1 MACENMREL
10 SMEELRAIQMNILDE
25 IHNICEEQGLGYSL
39 FAGTLLGAV
48 RHKGFI
54 PWDDDLDIFMPRP
67 DYEKLIQYCM
77 EHKTSFRLVCSK
89 TDKTYG
95 YLFAKAVDDSTF
107 IVEDVAN
114 RGGAQMGVFV
124 DIFPVDSFGD
134 TPEEAQKNYDKSTFL
149 RELLVAANW
158 KKYFRNKTRKWY
170 YEPIRFAFFVLSRFF
185 SVNKLITK
193 IEAKYPAEEFG
204 SKKYVATLG
213 SSYRKKRKFDEAS
226 LFDEYVDLQFEDRV
240 YKAVKNYD
248 EHLTRVFGN
257 YMQLPPEKDRVT
269 HHYFKAYYKDK

>member
-1 MACENMREL
+1 MACENLREL
-10 SMEELRAIQMNILDE
+10 TVDELREVQMNILDE
-25 IHNICEEQGLGYSL
+25 IHSICEKQGLGYSL
-39 FAGTLLGAV
+39 FAGTRLGAV

-54 PWDDDLDIFMPRP
+54 PWDDDLDLFMPRP

-89 TDKTYG
+89 TDKNYG
-95 YLFAKAVDDSTF
+95 YLFAKAVDDSTI

-114 RGGAQMGVFV
+114 RGGSEMGVFV

-134 TPEEAQKNYDKSTFL
+134 TPEEAQTNYDKSTFL

-158 KKYFRNKTRKWY
+158 KRYFRNKTRKWY

-226 LFDEYVDLQFEDRV
+226 LFDEYVDLQFEDRT
-240 YKAVKNYD
+240 YKAVKNYLYYLID
-248 EHLTRVFGN
+248 FCLIIQITIMFFG
-257 YMQLPPEKDRVT
+257 
-269 HHYFKAYYKDK
+269 